1 MSPPDDDG
9 MTATPWLVETT
20 EKTQRRKLAGQV
32 VELEYMRQQ
41 MTRDQTAS
49 NAKMSPT
56 TLDRIR
62 RGDDTISV
70 AKLRSVEGV
79 LDLPD
84 DLLVHIIENNVAAIE
99 ELETTEIRPSLRRWI
114 MAGLADIHDGQRHL
128 KVVGS

>member
-1 MSPPDDDG
+1 